1 MKRFILIA
9 LLFIIAQC
17 GYSQQ
22 LSQVTFSG
30 ASSLSYFSFLVD
42 QTVLIRISD
51 EGKILEW
58 GTEEQSIRSTNY
70 YAPKLQPYLG
80 RIEYYGQDAD
90 SAFRGKVKSLGTCNI
105 TYYAHYDEPNK
116 AGKVKSLGSLQ
127 MDYYSNFDNAA
138 FKGKLRFAGNLV
150 LEYYPSLAD
159 DAYKSKLKTVGS
171 TPITYYST
179 FDDKLTKGKIKSIG
193 TVSYTWYTSFDRSE
207 LGGAMKTGT
216 YRLPIGSVTYI
227 LR

>member
-9 LLFIIAQC
+9 LLFVIATC

-22 LSQVTFSG
+22 LSQVTFSS
-30 ASSLSYFSFLVD
+30 ASSLSYFSFLID
-42 QTVLIRISD
+42 QTVLIRIND

-58 GTEEQSIRSTNY
+58 GTEEQSIRASNY
-70 YAPKLQPYLG
+70 YAPKLQPYPG
-80 RIEYYGQDAD
+80 RVAYYGQDAD
-90 SAFRGKVKSLGTCNI
+90 SAFRGKVKSIGTCNI
-105 TYYAHYDEPNK
+105 TYYAHYEDPNK
-116 AGKVKSLGSLQ
+116 AGKIKSLGSLQ

-159 DAYKSKLKTVGS
+159 DAYKGKLKRVGS

-179 FDDKLTKGKIKSIG
+179 FDDKLIKGKIKSIG
-193 TVSYTWYTSFDRSE
+193 TVSYTWYTSYDRSE
-207 LGGAMKTGT
+207 LRGSMKTGA
-216 YRLPIGSVTYI
+216 YRLPVGSVTYI